1 MAGADVEREEAGR
14 VEERVDAQDDARV
27 ADLEVLQS
35 ALNRHSDE
43 TDVDR
48 SLCNKLLSKI
58 QTGHGRAVKKEQ
70 EASSRNFGPSTRL

>member
-35 ALNRHSDE
+35 A
-43 TDVDR
+43 VDR
-48 SLCNKLLSKI
+48 QSEGMKRTWI
-58 QTGHGRAVKKEQ
+58 
-70 EASSRNFGPSTRL
+70 GPLQ